1 MVVNGECIHE
11 EQLQEQSQKV
21 AQLEARANY
30 KDKRIEQIISDQKR
44 MEDKIDNISE
54 AVKQL
59 QLQSIQDDKDID
71 KRVTSLETTVN
82 VLKWIVTLAFGSGIV
97 WILLNFVRWG

>member
-97 WILLNFVRWG
+97 WILLNFVR